1 MANGDGMAS
10 SAASRGNGR
19 CPQGAENSARLNEH
33 AREIG
38 ELKAEVRET
47 RRTMEAQREAIRGEL
62 NALCANIEKT
72 VEDSVN
78 KLRHELDERRGKVTL
93 NYRTIVALFGIVLAA
108 TMAGS
113 GIPEWLRELIA
124 TFK

>member
-1 MANGDGMAS
+1 
-10 SAASRGNGR
+10 
-19 CPQGAENSARLNEH
+19 
-33 AREIG
+33 
-38 ELKAEVRET
+38 
-47 RRTMEAQREAIRGEL
+47 MEAQREAIRVEL